1 MPSAAQVDAIERMLF
16 DDASLAV
23 YAVLDGASM
32 HDLPYLLDEHEVE
45 NVCLFSGRLD
55 PEVAA
60 TAPYLARLEQ
70 DSEFLR
76 LVLERGWGH
85 HWGILAL
92 IPAEISFGN
101 VRKHFRT
108 FLRVRGPDGEPMLFR
123 YYDPRVMRIYLP
135 TCDEEES
142 ETVFGPATCYLME
155 DEEGSSIQRFWKQEE
170 AAAEEKIRI

>member
-1 MPSAAQVDAIERMLF
+1 MLGAPQIDAIKRMLF
-16 DDASLAV
+16 DDDSLAV

-55 PEVAA
+55 PEVAE
-60 TAPYLARLEQ
+60 TAPYLARLIE
-70 DSEFLR
+70 DSDFLR
-76 LVLERGWGH
+76 LILERGWGH

-92 IPAEISFGN
+92 IPAELSFNN

-123 YYDPRVMRIYLP
+123 YYDPRVLRIYLP
-135 TCDEEES
+135 TCDEEET
-142 ETVFGPATCYLME
+142 ETVFGPVTCYLAE
-155 DEEGSSIQRFWKQEE
+155 DEAGSSVVRFWRHAE
-170 AAAEEKIRI
+170 AGAEEKIRI